1 MKRVAVLIA
10 VLLSVVAIG
19 GASASAPARATDA
32 AFVQHNVTPPVGPKT
47 VVVNCAF
54 KAQTRPSNFILT
66 CADAGDVL
74 AHLHWVSWSTNAAFA
89 TGIEQINNCTPDCAA
104 GKFINYPVLVNLWRP
119 EPLRSHP
126 GTLYFSRVTRVY
138 TANRP
143 PLFFCNGKKTCYPQ
157 TATFTL
163 WNLLPHP

>member
-10 VLLSVVAIG
+10 VLLSVVATG
-19 GASASAPARATDA
+19 CASAPTRATDTA
-32 AFVQHNVTPPVGPKT
+32 LTQRNGPIYSVQT

-54 KAQTRPSNFILT
+54 KEQVRPSNFILT

-74 AHLHWVSWSTNAAFA
+74 AHLHWVSWGPTAAFA
-89 TGIEQINNCTPDCAA
+89 TGIEQINNCTPNCAA

-119 EPLRSHP
+119 EALKGHP
-126 GTLYFSRVTRVY
+126 GTFYFSRVTRVY

-143 PLFFCNGKKTCYPQ
+143 PLYFCNGTHTCYPQ
-157 TATFTL
+157 TATFD
-163 WNLLPHP
+163 LLS

>member
-10 VLLSVVAIG
+10 ILLSVVATG
-19 GASASAPARATDA
+19 CAAAPAPTRATDA
-32 AFVQHNVTPPVGPKT
+32 ALVQHNSTPPISLRT

-54 KAQTRPSNFILT
+54 KEQIRPSSFVLT

-74 AHLHWVSWSTNAAFA
+74 THLHWVSWSTNAAFA

-119 EPLRSHP
+119 ALLSKHP
-126 GTLYFSRVTRVY
+126 VAVLHFTRVTRVY

-143 PLFFCNGKKTCYPQ
+143 PLYFCNGTKKTCYPQ
-157 TATFTL
+157 TATFNL
-163 WNLLPHP
+163 WN